1 MAPDILKVAALVVAS
16 MLASGC
22 AGAAPRSRIAP
33 APPTHSSPSAAAD
46 AADHWVAQPEPRAD
60 LTSRTL
66 QPGQSIVVGD
76 PAPPPEPTR
85 PARRGRVK
93 VSFHQA
99 GLENALNFLA
109 DAGRFNLVVESGLS
123 GSVSATLRDVDP
135 YDALVTIAQ
144 ANGAEVQYERRIVV
158 VRRRTP

>member
-1 MAPDILKVAALVVAS
+1 MAPDRFKVAVVVVGS
-16 MLASGC
+16 MLAWGC
-22 AGAAPRSRIAP
+22 GGAAPARRAAP
-33 APPTHSSPSAAAD
+33 ALPAQSSPAASAAED
-46 AADHWVAQPEPRAD
+46 TWISRPEPRAE
-60 LTSRTL
+60 LASRAL
-66 QPGQSIVVGD
+66 RAGQSIVVGD
-76 PAPPPEPTR
+76 PAPPPEPAR
-85 PARRGRVK
+85 PARRGRVR

-99 GLENALNFLA
+99 DLENALSFLA
-109 DAGRFNLVVESGLS
+109 DAGRFNLVVESGLA